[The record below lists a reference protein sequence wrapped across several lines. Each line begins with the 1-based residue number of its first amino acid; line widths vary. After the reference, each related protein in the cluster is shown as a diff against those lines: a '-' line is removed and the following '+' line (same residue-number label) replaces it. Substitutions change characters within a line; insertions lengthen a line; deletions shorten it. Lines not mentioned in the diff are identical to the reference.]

1 MIGSGELLPA
11 AALTFSRAVLGLCIA
26 SLFGVALAVASDLS
40 PSFRKGFAPIAEALQ
55 SLPPAAVVPMAIFS
69 LGLGLKLYAFIVV
82 LVAAWPPYFNSVAAL
97 KAVSDVQLQTGRML
111 GLSGFGLLL
120 QIKLPSVLP
129 EIFGGIRYAAAISVI
144 ATIVAEM
151 LAGHDGVGSLLVKR
165 AFAQRSSDV
174 FALMFATALTGVAL
188 AGLVNV
194 CRFLTTYW
202 HVKLME
208 RQA

>member
-1 MIGSGELLPA
+1 
-11 AALTFSRAVLGLCIA
+11 
-26 SLFGVALAVASDLS
+26 
-40 PSFRKGFAPIAEALQ
+40 
-55 SLPPAAVVPMAIFS
+55 
-69 LGLGLKLYAFIVV
+69 
-82 LVAAWPPYFNSVAAL
+82 
-97 KAVSDVQLQTGRML
+97 
-111 GLSGFGLLL
+111 
-120 QIKLPSVLP
+120 VLP

-165 AFAQRSSDV
+165 AFAQRSPDV

-194 CRFLTTYW
+194 CRFMTTYW

-208 RQA
+208 RQV